1 LRCLPLSAA
10 KRADEDSNDCGDH
23 HVAAAQLP
31 ASNWYQGRRRAGSR
45 LRDPVAGF
53 TRLFPMGRLMTVSG
67 DDLSK
72 ADTVTVAAIE
82 SGVPMLSKR
91 ATWSVPSKP

>member
-1 LRCLPLSAA
+1 
-10 KRADEDSNDCGDH
+10 
-23 HVAAAQLP
+23 
-31 ASNWYQGRRRAGSR
+31 
-45 LRDPVAGF
+45 
-53 TRLFPMGRLMTVSG
+53 MGRLMTVSG